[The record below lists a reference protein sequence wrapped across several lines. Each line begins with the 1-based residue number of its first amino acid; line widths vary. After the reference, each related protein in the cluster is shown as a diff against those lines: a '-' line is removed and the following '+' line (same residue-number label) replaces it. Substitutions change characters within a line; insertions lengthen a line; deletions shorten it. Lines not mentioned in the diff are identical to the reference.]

1 MRLTEEFTMY
11 ITILKNMKAMRL
23 TEEFTMYITIL
34 KKHKKVKV
42 P

>member
-1 MRLTEEFTMY
+1 MY